1 MLLWVCWNFRDHIR
15 SEAHHQSQIIFFLI
29 SVKILYLSQF
39 DANTPS
45 TFSRNSYSY
54 THADSLYQLANIITC
69 LTFLLTT
76 KLIALRKRFKAR
88 AENDLNKTNT
98 KVLLSDTEA
107 SRFSYSWY
115 FRSTFNRWKMTFIA
129 TMEATKKTIPDNTD
143 PDNDVWLSPLSLGF
157 FINAKLM
164 GLNIILSIPVVLAD
178 GTLDESNIGVI
189 ERHRI
194 TFLFITPPLAA
205 TM

>member
-1 MLLWVCWNFRDHIR
+1 
-15 SEAHHQSQIIFFLI
+15 
-29 SVKILYLSQF
+29 
-39 DANTPS
+39 
-45 TFSRNSYSY
+45 
-54 THADSLYQLANIITC
+54 
-69 LTFLLTT
+69 
-76 KLIALRKRFKAR
+76 
-88 AENDLNKTNT
+88 
-98 KVLLSDTEA
+98 
-107 SRFSYSWY
+107 
-115 FRSTFNRWKMTFIA
+115 
-129 TMEATKKTIPDNTD
+129 MEATKKTIPDNTD